1 MAVLQLFINKV
12 AAIQSQKIASI
23 LNFFCII
30 VQKTTMSLSS
40 ILSMIFLNGFVFGG
54 FAYFLYL
61 AIHKESKNTP

>member
-1 MAVLQLFINKV
+1 M
-12 AAIQSQKIASI
+12 SI
-23 LNFFCII
+23 
-30 VQKTTMSLSS
+30 SS